1 MCLPT
6 ERDSRQSFTN
16 IPAIVAGWGV
26 TSDRNPDL
34 SDVLLEANVTTIT
47 NNECELQFPTV
58 VQEQKFLISRINDS
72 ILFQVSI
79 ITFSFVINFE
89 QQDFLY

>member
-6 ERDSRQSFTN
+6 KSDSRQSLTN
-16 IPAIVAGWGV
+16 IPAVVSGWGV

-47 NNECELQFPTV
+47 NNECELQFPTL
-58 VQEQKFLISRINDS
+58 VQEQKFLILRINDS
-72 ILFQVSI
+72 ILFQV
-79 ITFSFVINFE
+79 E
-89 QQDFLY
+89 GDFRM